1 MEKHPIRVHN
11 LDVFEKNHKLVTLFL
26 DSLSTRPLA
35 KQNNSFPI
43 LNPNPIPFEKRIRE
57 IFFITS

>member
-11 LDVFEKNHKLVTLFL
+11 LDIFEKNHKLVTLFL
-26 DSLSTRPLA
+26 DSLSTRPIV

-43 LNPNPIPFEKRIRE
+43 LNPNLIPFEK
-57 IFFITS
+57 